1 MSDKLTNKTPAELI
15 AMAQNVE
22 GRTLET
28 DRLTAIIQTYHQ
40 QVGEQPVSMQ
50 TRYSHQ
56 LQGTDESWQRKSTV
70 EAKWT
75 SLKSWGPWVD
85 SCGLLLII
93 NKEAKH
99 ASNPS
104 EEQMEHDAK
113 QTLGL
118 RFGTK
123 GEPQILIR
131 PGRFMALE
139 PFQWQ
144 DLQMKCLDTS
154 TKVHVFMVPR

>member
-1 MSDKLTNKTPAELI
+1 MSIDLTNKTPAELI
-15 AMAQNVE
+15 AIAQEVSE
-22 GRTLET
+22 RTLET

-40 QVGEQPVSMQ
+40 QVGEQPVTMQ
-50 TRYSHQ
+50 TRYAHA
-56 LQGTDESWQRKSTV
+56 LQGTEESWQRKSTV

-75 SLKSWGPWVD
+75 PLKSWGSWVE
-85 SCGLLLII
+85 SCSLLLII

-99 ASNPS
+99 PSNPT
-104 EEQMEHDAK
+104 EEQIEHDAK

-118 RFGTK
+118 RFGDK
-123 GEPQILIR
+123 GESQMLIR
-131 PGRFMALE
+131 PGRFMVLE

-154 TKVHVFMVPR
+154 TKVHIFMVPR